1 MDETIRI
8 AVAEALGIN
17 PDALGC
23 FTVMDHEGQ
32 PTVIVVHGEADAG
45 TYVETW
51 DGERYVFKKVA

>member
-17 PDALGC
+17 PDAMGC

-45 TYVETW
+45 VYVEKFE
-51 DGERYVFKKVA
+51 GCRYVFKKVA